1 MRSESEN
8 ICDKDIFYIS
18 FQDNFALIFSRRNKS
33 AGPLLSYEG
42 LPEGLKTQLLVRT
55 KEDQDPEM
63 MAERK
68 ELVKQCKP
76 TELGDINGLGDFP
89 LPAMVETLVRP
100 SKRHLKSTKEKGE
113 MKKRSKSWSSLPEGG
128 SQGWYNSLPRG
139 LKTELLVKNVEQD
152 TDLVKE
158 RQETVKRKSISDLAA
173 INGFSDF
180 PVPDVIEKIWNPDK
194 HRVKSK
200 ERSRSASPEKEKTM
214 YEKLPGSLK
223 AELLVKQTEEDQDCV
238 KKNQELVRS
247 MSPSELGN
255 INSLSD
261 FPVPSFRSK
270 SA

>member
-1 MRSESEN
+1 M
-8 ICDKDIFYIS
+8 
-18 FQDNFALIFSRRNKS
+18 
-33 AGPLLSYEG
+33 
-42 LPEGLKTQLLVRT
+42 VRT

-63 MAERK
+63 IAERQ
-68 ELVKQCKP
+68 ELVKQFP
-76 TELGDINGLGDFP
+76 PSELGNINGLDEFP
-89 LPAMVETLVRP
+89 LPALVETLVRP

-113 MKKRSKSWSSLPEGG
+113 MKKRSKSWASIPDGG

-158 RQETVKRKSISDLAA
+158 RQETLKTKSISDLAA
-173 INGFSDF
+173 INGFGDF
-180 PVPDVIEKIWNPDK
+180 PVPDVIEKMINPSK

-200 ERSRSASPEKEKTM
+200 ERSASPEKQDKTM

-223 AELLVKQTEEDQDCV
+223 AELLVKQTEEDQECA

-247 MSPSELGN
+247 MSPAELGN
-255 INSLSD
+255 INSFSD
-261 FPVPSFRSK
+261 FPIPTLRSK

>member
-1 MRSESEN
+1 MFVFLFR
-8 ICDKDIFYIS
+8 
-18 FQDNFALIFSRRNKS
+18 RRNKS

-63 MAERK
+63 IAQRQ
-68 ELVKQCKP
+68 ELVKTYKP
-76 TELGDINGLGDFP
+76 NELGNINGLDEFP

-113 MKKRSKSWSSLPEGG
+113 MKKRSKSWTSLPEGG

-152 TDLVKE
+152 SELVKE
-158 RQETVKRKSISDLAA
+158 RQETVKHKSISDLAS
-173 INGFSDF
+173 INGLSDF
-180 PVPDVIEKIWNPDK
+180 PVPDVLEKIINPSK

-200 ERSRSASPEKEKTM
+200 DRSRSASAEKKTM

-223 AELLVKQTEEDQDCV
+223 AELLVKQTEENQEEV

-247 MSPSELGN
+247 MSPTELGN
-255 INSLSD
+255 INSFSD